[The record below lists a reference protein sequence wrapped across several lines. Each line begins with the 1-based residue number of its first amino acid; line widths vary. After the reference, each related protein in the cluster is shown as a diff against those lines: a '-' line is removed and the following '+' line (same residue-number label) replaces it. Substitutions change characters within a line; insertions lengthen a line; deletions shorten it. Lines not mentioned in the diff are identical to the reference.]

1 MTDSRVWNHM
11 LSKVS
16 PLFVAFAAMLLGIAC
31 TLAFADTASAHGYI
45 ESPASRALQC
55 KQGLNTNCGQVQYE
69 PQSVEG
75 PGSFPLG
82 GPADGH
88 IAGGGVFPELDA
100 QTATRWNKVTL
111 NGGTN
116 TFKWHL
122 TAPHATREWKYYIT
136 KKDWNPNQPLA
147 RANLELFCS
156 FNDGGAKPSNK
167 VSHQCS
173 VPTDRSGYHVILGVW
188 EIADTVNAFY
198 QVIDVNLVNDGSG
211 GQLPTVPVNVASPSH
226 TTTSVTLNWTA
237 SSSPNGIKE
246 YEVYRNGQLVGKATG
261 TSYTDSGLT
270 ANTSYTYTVLAVD
283 TSGNKSAPSAGLT
296 VKTSNDSSVYPAW
309 EAGKVYV
316 TGNRVTHKGVSYE
329 ARWWTQGEEPGKSDV
344 WLAVN

>member
-100 QTATRWNKVTL
+100 QTATRWNKVNL

-283 TSGNKSAPSAGLT
+283 TSGNKSTPSAGLT